1 MAKKASV
8 LQIRQVRS
16 RIGQTVR
23 QREALRTL
31 GLRRIGQVVERPDN
45 PAVRGTVRAIAHLVS
60 IERPGLPPREEPKA
74 EQASAAAVTG
84 VGEPDKVASAEV
96 PATTMA
102 TKKKASKK
110 KTARK
115 KATKKKATKKK
126 ATKKKVTKKKATKK
140 KVTKKKVAKKKVAK
154 KRTARKTTTK
164 KKASGGHS

>member
-16 RIGQTVR
+16 RIGQTLR

-96 PATTMA
+96 P

-126 ATKKKVTKKKATKK
+126 
-140 KVTKKKVAKKKVAK
+140 VTKKKVAKKKVAK
-154 KRTARKTTTK
+154 KKTARKTTTK